1 MDSLAPELS
10 KAWLADKDGVQADAY
25 RTASD
30 EDAGRLTAALEA
42 LCLTHRRC
50 NAAGADNTAE
60 VTERARRK
68 NEAELFARSRKRA

>member
-25 RTASD
+25 CTATD

-42 LCLTHRRC
+42 LA
-50 NAAGADNTAE
+50 NVVTA
-60 VTERARRK
+60 
-68 NEAELFARSRKRA
+68 ARSIV